1 MMIVPNKYYVYI
13 VCFLYYKHVIVFK
26 LYSCSVLSYNN
37 MNNLSLFKKQQNT
50 HTQ

>member
-1 MMIVPNKYYVYI
+1 MYI
-13 VCFLYYKHVIVFK
+13 VCFLYYKHAIVYK

-37 MNNLSLFKKQQNT
+37 MNNLSLFKKQCIR